1 MSIRDTL
8 AVQAKNLLNR
18 GFFHILGSTLTNKL
32 IVFASNILIVR
43 FLTQDEYGVFSY
55 ANSIY
60 SIVLLFTGLGLIS
73 GLLQFSSEKRPV
85 EEKFEIQRYVLTV
98 GLFIDAVIMMLLVF
112 VGYGAGLS
120 IAGSGHCLAML
131 APLIPLDYFFQ
142 YASSILRSR
151 KLNKE
156 YSLLLNVNTIG
167 YTGLSCVG
175 AFAAGVPGVISGR
188 YAAYAITISVAVIL
202 LKGVGF
208 PLRSTKFLSSKKAV
222 GLWKFSLPTGISSVF
237 NSVVYLLDVL
247 MVGIIVASSIDVA
260 CYKVAT
266 MLPEGFLFIPQCIV
280 IFALPYF
287 AEHRLDS
294 VWFSKHARVLLFGS
308 LVPMA
313 VIAVVL
319 FIWAPDI
326 IKLLWG
332 EEYVD
337 AATAFRIISLSLIV
351 SPLRTVSVNLLA
363 CLHRVRFNLVVSVVS
378 LAANVALTVPLTFAF
393 GIVGAALATVS
404 TTVLVSLLSL
414 RGLRSSLKESDK

>member
-98 GLFIDAVIMMLLVF
+98 GLFID
-112 VGYGAGLS
+112 GAGLS

-378 LAANVALTVPLTFAF
+378 LAANVALIVPLTFAF

>member
-319 FIWAPDI
+319 FIWAPD
-326 IKLLWG
+326 
-332 EEYVD
+332 
-337 AATAFRIISLSLIV
+337 TAFRISSLSLIV

-378 LAANVALTVPLTFAF
+378 LAANVALIVPLTFAF

>member
-156 YSLLLNVNTIG
+156 YSMLLNVNTIG

-175 AFAAGVPGVISGR
+175 AFAAGVPGRLRYHYFCRCNSIEGR
-188 YAAYAITISVAVIL
+188 
-202 LKGVGF
+202 
-208 PLRSTKFLSSKKAV
+208 R
-222 GLWKFSLPTGISSVF
+222 LPP
-237 NSVVYLLDVL
+237 
-247 MVGIIVASSIDVA
+247 SI
-260 CYKVAT
+260 
-266 MLPEGFLFIPQCIV
+266 
-280 IFALPYF
+280 
-287 AEHRLDS
+287 H
-294 VWFSKHARVLLFGS
+294 
-308 LVPMA
+308 
-313 VIAVVL
+313 
-319 FIWAPDI
+319 
-326 IKLLWG
+326 
-332 EEYVD
+332 
-337 AATAFRIISLSLIV
+337 
-351 SPLRTVSVNLLA
+351 
-363 CLHRVRFNLVVSVVS
+363 
-378 LAANVALTVPLTFAF
+378 
-393 GIVGAALATVS
+393 
-404 TTVLVSLLSL
+404 
-414 RGLRSSLKESDK
+414 

>member
-1 MSIRDTL
+1 MPRRLPRDGA
-8 AVQAKNLLNR
+8 AVRDGAEPADGAVYDLGRRIGRGGFPRHRFWVDDVDTRHIGGASEESSEQGVLSYTGLN
-18 GFFHILGSTLTNKL
+18 LTNKL

-175 AFAAGVPGVISGR
+175 AFAAGVPGVIS
-188 YAAYAITISVAVIL
+188 
-202 LKGVGF
+202 VGT
-208 PLRSTKFLSSKKAV
+208 PPTLSLFLS
-222 GLWKFSLPTGISSVF
+222 L
-237 NSVVYLLDVL
+237 
-247 MVGIIVASSIDVA
+247 
-260 CYKVAT
+260 
-266 MLPEGFLFIPQCIV
+266 
-280 IFALPYF
+280 
-287 AEHRLDS
+287 
-294 VWFSKHARVLLFGS
+294 
-308 LVPMA
+308 
-313 VIAVVL
+313 
-319 FIWAPDI
+319 
-326 IKLLWG
+326 
-332 EEYVD
+332 
-337 AATAFRIISLSLIV
+337 
-351 SPLRTVSVNLLA
+351 
-363 CLHRVRFNLVVSVVS
+363 
-378 LAANVALTVPLTFAF
+378 
-393 GIVGAALATVS
+393 
-404 TTVLVSLLSL
+404 
-414 RGLRSSLKESDK
+414 